1 MIKPLRSLVLI
12 LLVLAVGGGAWLYR
26 YANQALPLPS
36 QPFEFELKPGGSL
49 RSVARQLSDARLL
62 PEAWSFVVL
71 ARLLGKQSEIKA
83 GNYQLQESLSPLALV
98 QKITKGDVSQYEIR
112 FIEGWTFR
120 QMRNELDRQDG
131 ITHETAGLSDSE
143 VLKLVGADEG
153 HAEGLFFP
161 DSYYFNRGS
170 SDVSILKRSY
180 KTMQRH
186 LAYAW
191 AERDTSVPYASPY
204 EALIMASIV
213 EKETGQSSERPMI
226 AAVFVNR
233 LRIGMRLQTDPTVIY
248 GLGEKYDGN
257 IHKRDL
263 QTDTAYN
270 TYTRAGLPPS
280 PIAMPGS
287 GSIQAALHPAQSK
300 AFYFVA
306 KGNGSHQ
313 FSETLAEHNRAVFR
327 YQKSK

>member
-1 MIKPLRSLVLI
+1 MIKLLKSLSLFF
-12 LLVLAVGGGAWLYR
+12 LALSFGGGAWLYH
-26 YANQALPLPS
+26 YANQPLSLPAH
-36 QPFEFELKPGGSL
+36 PFEFELKSGGSL
-49 RSVARQLSDARLL
+49 RSVARQLSDTHLL
-62 PEAWSFVVL
+62 PEAWRFVVL
-71 ARLLGKQSEIKA
+71 GRLLGKQSEIKA
-83 GNYQLQESLSPLALV
+83 GNYQLQENLSPLSLM

-120 QMRNELDRQDG
+120 QMRGELDRQDG
-131 ITHETAGLSDSE
+131 IIHETNGLSDAE
-143 VLKLVGADEG
+143 VLKLVGAEET

-186 LAYAW
+186 LAHAW
-191 AERDTSVPYASPY
+191 ADRDVSVPYATPY

-213 EKETGQSSERPMI
+213 EKETGLSIERPMI

-248 GLGEKYDGN
+248 GLGDGYDGN

-263 QTDTAYN
+263 LADTAYN
-270 TYTRAGLPPS
+270 TYTRSGLPPS

-306 KGNGSHQ
+306 KGNGGHQ
-313 FSETLAEHNRAVFR
+313 FSETLAQHNRAVYR
-327 YQKSK
+327 YQIKK

>member
-1 MIKPLRSLVLI
+1 MMKPFKSLILVL
-12 LLVLAVGGGAWLYR
+12 LALSIGSGAWLYH
-26 YANQALPLPS
+26 YANQTLPLPS

-49 RSVARQLSDARLL
+49 RSVARQLSEARLL

-83 GNYQLQESLSPLALV
+83 GNYQLQESLSPLSLV
-98 QKITKGDVSQYEIR
+98 EKITRGDVSQYEVR

-120 QMRNELDRQDG
+120 QMRNELDRQEG
-131 ITHETAGLSDSE
+131 IAHETSGLSDGE
-143 VLKLVGADEG
+143 VLKLVGAEED

-180 KTMQRH
+180 QTMQRH
-186 LAYAW
+186 LAHAW

-213 EKETGQSSERPMI
+213 EKETGLASERPMI

-248 GLGEKYDGN
+248 GLGAGYDGN

-263 QTDTAYN
+263 QADTAYN
-270 TYTRAGLPPS
+270 TYTRSGLPPS

-306 KGNGSHQ
+306 KGNGGHQ
-313 FSETLAEHNRAVFR
+313 FSETLAQHNSAVFR
-327 YQKSK
+327 YQKRK